1 MERWYESRL
10 SKCEPLFRLVGLL
23 LSDSAPDQ
31 RIARACADSFVRK
44 GTLRSRDVAHE
55 SQRAGDVRIRTSRLR
70 LLSHHG
76 LEWQTRLYGARQT
89 GWQRLYRVR
98 LSIDLHEPN
107 RSG

>member
-10 SKCEPLFRLVGLL
+10 SMFESQLRPGGLL
-23 LSDSAPDQ
+23 VAAIAPDE
-31 RIARACADSFVRK
+31 RIARACADGFVRK

-89 GWQRLYRVR
+89 GGQRLYRVR